1 MQNYDY
7 IVVGSGSSG
16 SVITNRLSEIS
27 NISVCV
33 IEAGGTNQHPYIK
46 MPAGFIKTINDKRF
60 NWCFKTEKNKNVNNR
75 EILFPRGKGFGG
87 SSSING
93 HLYVRGQP
101 DDYNQWSQLGNY
113 GWSYDDILPYFK
125 KSEFKEN
132 GSADTR
138 GKDGPLF
145 VSDIVE
151 KHPICE
157 EFIRG
162 SRELG
167 IKIQE
172 DYNSG
177 DQEGIFYYQRTI
189 KNGARYS
196 AYDAFL
202 KTAIKRKN
210 VDVKKN
216 TMVLKI
222 IFEGKKAVGLVCEK
236 NNKIFQIHANKE
248 IILCAGAIG
257 TPHLL
262 QVSGIGNFEHL
273 NEIGV
278 KPVHE
283 NKNVGEGLQ
292 DHYAVRVANK
302 INLPNSL
309 NEKASGYKLALE
321 IIKWFMFRKGLIS
334 YSPAH
339 VGAFLKSSPEIDFPD
354 LQFVFTPASYT
365 EGMIGKLQDHP
376 GITCGVWQSRPQSRG
391 YIRATSNN
399 IKIDPII
406 QPNYLKEKIDQDIL
420 IEGVKMCRKLLKTS
434 NIEKISVN
442 ETLPGEHVKTNNEI
456 LNFVRNNGAT
466 VYHAIG
472 SCKMGVDQ
480 SAVVNPSLKILGLE
494 NIRVADASIMPTMPS
509 GNTNAATLMIAEK
522 ASDLIKKDLN

>member
-1 MQNYDY
+1 MENYDY
-7 IVVGSGSSG
+7 IIVGSGSSG
-16 SVITNRLSEIS
+16 SVISNRLSEIN
-27 NISVCV
+27 NIKICI
-33 IEAGGTNQHPYIK
+33 IEAGGSNQHPYIK

-60 NWCFKTEKNKNVNNR
+60 NWCFKTEKSESVNNR
-75 EILFPRGKGFGG
+75 EIFFPRGKGFGG

-101 DDYNQWSQLGNY
+101 DDYNQWAQLGNI
-113 GWSYDDILPYFK
+113 GWSYEDILPYFK

-132 GSADTR
+132 GDEQTR
-138 GKDGPLF
+138 GKKGPLF

-157 EFIRG
+157 EFIEG
-162 SRELG
+162 SKELG
-167 IKIQE
+167 INIQE

-177 DQEGIFYYQRTI
+177 NQEGIFYYQRTI
-189 KNGARYS
+189 KNGVRFS

-210 VDVKKN
+210 VDIQKN

-222 IFEGKKAVGLVCEK
+222 IFEGKKAIGLICKK
-236 NNKIFQIHANKE
+236 NNKVFKIFANKE

-262 QVSGIGNFEHL
+262 QVSGVGDLEYL
-273 NEIGV
+273 NEIGI
-278 KPVHE
+278 KPIHD
-283 NKNVGEGLQ
+283 NKSIGQGLQ
-292 DHYAVRVANK
+292 DHYAVRVANQIK
-302 INLPNSL
+302 LPNSL
-309 NEKASGYKLALE
+309 NEKASGYKLFIE
-321 IIKWFMFRKGLIS
+321 IMKWFVFKRGLIS

-365 EGMIGKLQDHP
+365 EGMIGKLQDNP

-391 YIRATSNN
+391 YIKAVTNN
-399 IKIDPII
+399 IIDHPII
-406 QPNYLKEKIDQDIL
+406 QPNYLKEKIDQDVL
-420 IEGVKMCRKLLKTS
+420 IQGVKMCRLLLGTS
-434 NIEKISVN
+434 NIEKISIS
-442 ETLPGEHVKTNNEI
+442 ETLPGDHIKSDKEI
-456 LNFVRNNGAT
+456 LNFLRNNGST

-472 SCKMGVDQ
+472 SCRMGVDK
-480 SAVVNPSLKILGLE
+480 SAVVTPSLKIRGLE
-494 NIRVADASIMPTMPS
+494 NIRIADASIMPTMPS

-522 ASDLIKKDLN
+522 ASDLIKKDM